1 MCRFFKLFLILLI
14 LNSCSIERDW
24 HSIES
29 VIINTNYLLNLEEY
43 NFNQLKSDSST
54 IELDHTKFRDVMLN
68 SEAGKGRHIYKGAS
82 YNAIILFSDSTE
94 LKLKLS
100 AIYGICQEIDYKR
113 HYTLR
118 NDNNLNSNRWIEM
131 KK

>member
-1 MCRFFKLFLILLI
+1 MFRFFKLFLILLI
-14 LNSCSIERDW
+14 LNSCSIARDW
-24 HSIES
+24 YSIES

-54 IELDHTKFRDVMLN
+54 IELDHKKFRDVMLN
-68 SEAGKGRHIYKGAS
+68 SEAVRGLYIYKGGS

-100 AIYGICQEIDYKR
+100 MNYGICQEIDYKR
-113 HYTLR
+113 HYILR